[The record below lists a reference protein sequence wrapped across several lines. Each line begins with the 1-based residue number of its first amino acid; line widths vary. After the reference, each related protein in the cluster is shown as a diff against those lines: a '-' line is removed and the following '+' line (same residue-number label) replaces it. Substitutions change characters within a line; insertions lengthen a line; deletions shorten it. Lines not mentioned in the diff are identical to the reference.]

1 MDRYLG
7 ILVSVLAVVVVI
19 SYLYRKVRLWLLPKI
34 SPEAKALHRA
44 LVELGIPAELELFD
58 GYKTVDIAIPEA
70 NIHIEVDG
78 SQHHTSSRQALADLK
93 RTYYSLQQGIY
104 TIRIPN
110 SLVRHNLPEAVDFVA
125 RIIETNASRTRRR
138 R

>member
-7 ILVSVLAVVVVI
+7 ILVSVLAIVAVV
-19 SYLYRKVRLWLLPKI
+19 YFLYRKIRLWLLPKI
-34 SPEAKALHRA
+34 SPEARALHRA
-44 LVELGIPAELELFD
+44 LVDLGIPAELELFD
-58 GYKTVDIAIPEA
+58 GYKTVDIAIPAA

-110 SLVRHNLPEAVDFVA
+110 NLVRYHLPETVDFVA
-125 RIIETNASRTRRR
+125 RIIQTNARRTRRNR
-138 R
+138 

>member
-7 ILVSVLAVVVVI
+7 ILVSVLAIVAVV
-19 SYLYRKVRLWLLPKI
+19 YFLYRKIRLWLLPKI
-34 SPEAKALHRA
+34 SPEARALHRA
-44 LVELGIPAELELFD
+44 LVDLGIPAELELFD
-58 GYKTVDIAIPEA
+58 GYKTVDIAVPDA

-78 SQHHTSSRQALADLK
+78 SQHHSSSRQALSDLK

-110 SLVRHNLPEAVDFVA
+110 NLVRYHLPETVDFVA
-125 RIIETNASRTRRR
+125 RIIQTNARRTRRNR
-138 R
+138 

>member
-7 ILVSVLAVVVVI
+7 ILVSVLAVVLVVN
-19 SYLYRKVRLWLLPKI
+19 YLYRKLRLWSLPKI

-44 LVELGIPAELELFD
+44 LVDLGIPAELELFD
-58 GYKTVDIAIPEA
+58 GYKTVNIAVPAA

-78 SQHHTSSRQALADLK
+78 SQHHSSSRQALADLK

-110 SLVRHNLPEAVDFVA
+110 NLVRYHLPETVDFVA
-125 RIIETNASRTRRR
+125 RIIQTNARRTRRNR
-138 R
+138 

>member
-7 ILVSVLAVVVVI
+7 MLVSVLAIVAVV
-19 SYLYRKVRLWLLPKI
+19 YFLFRKMRLWLLPKI
-34 SPEAKALHRA
+34 SPEARALHRA
-44 LVELGIPAELELFD
+44 LVDLGIPAELELFD
-58 GYKTVDIAIPEA
+58 GYKTVDIAVPAA

-78 SQHHTSSRQALADLK
+78 SQHHSSSRQALADLK

-110 SLVRHNLPEAVDFVA
+110 NLVRYHLPETVDFVA
-125 RIIETNASRTRRR
+125 RIIQTNARRTRRKQ
-138 R
+138 

>member
-7 ILVSVLAVVVVI
+7 ILVSVLAVVLVVN
-19 SYLYRKVRLWLLPKI
+19 YLYRKLRLWSLPKI

-44 LVELGIPAELELFD
+44 LVDLGIPAELELFD
-58 GYKTVDIAIPEA
+58 GYKTVDIAVPDA

-78 SQHHTSSRQALADLK
+78 AQHHTSSRQALADLK

-110 SLVRHNLPEAVDFVA
+110 NLVRYHLPETVDFVA
-125 RIIETNASRTRRR
+125 RIIQTNARRTRRKQ
-138 R
+138 